1 MASLLQIS
9 PLCHNETYQH
19 FPFLVDSGKYYLT
32 VLHSVL
38 ITRQA
43 ICHISVGHFILS
55 CYLMSL
61 ICNNSFGIINNTSSI
76 MLQILSPNLL
86 LHFKRSHVCIGTEH
100 NNPVVL
106 SQDTRICLQTLLM
119 CFPLFYFVLL
129 DCILPHF
136 ILHAVLPSSFLTS
149 FSSPFLQ
156 HLPLC
161 ISTQ

>member
-1 MASLLQIS
+1 MCPPCGPLQFLQPIS
-9 PLCHNETYQH
+9 
-19 FPFLVDSGKYYLT
+19 FLSKFGSPQILVMIEHLQDT
-32 VLHSVL
+32 EV
-38 ITRQA
+38 QA
-43 ICHISVGHFILS
+43 
-55 CYLMSL
+55 
-61 ICNNSFGIINNTSSI
+61 CNYFGIINNTSSV

-86 LHFKRSHVCIGTEH
+86 LHFKRSHVCTGIEH
-100 NNPVVL
+100 NNPVIL
-106 SQDTRICLQTLLM
+106 SQDTRICLQTLLR